1 MRAFVIL
8 GSTAH
13 AGGGVLLDD
22 LPGTSG
28 RLDVLTRCIR
38 AALCVSHDLRR
49 DVRVYLVLQGGAAP
63 RTVRIDGAQAR
74 FIRPD
79 ERPLATLLMK
89 TLARV
94 EAEDLRFV
102 EQRQGMAVACAGLE
116 AVLHDVRDLPL
127 FVLEEGA
134 PDIRETRMRDA
145 AFFIGDHAG
154 FDPAAREAL
163 ASAGARPVSIGP
175 LSLHSD
181 DVVTVLHNELDR
193 MSG

>member
-38 AALCVSHDLRR
+38 AALCVSHGLRR
-49 DVRVYLVLQGGAAP
+49 DVRVYLVLQGGAAQ
-63 RTVRIDGAQAR
+63 RTVRIDGTLAK

-94 EAEDLRFV
+94 EAEDRRFV
-102 EQRQGMAVACAGLE
+102 EQRQGIAVACAGLE
-116 AVLHDVRDLPL
+116 AVLHDVHDLPL

-134 PDIRETRMRDA
+134 PDFRESRVRDA

-154 FDPAAREAL
+154 FDPEAREAL
-163 ASAGARPVSIGP
+163 ASAGARPVSVGP
-175 LSLHSD
+175 VSLHSD
-181 DVVTVLHNELDR
+181 DVVAVIHNELDR
-193 MSG
+193 MSR